1 MIGTRLGTYELIE
14 EVGKGGMAT
23 VYRAYQPNVG
33 RYVAVKVIHRSI
45 AADQQGLER
54 FQREA
59 RLVARLEHP
68 HLLPIYDYDGAN
80 DPPYIVMRYLESG
93 TLKDVLG
100 RGKLPPDEIAY
111 MVRQIASALDYAH
124 RQSVVHR
131 DIKPS
136 NIMIDADGNAFLT
149 DFGIARMTEGGQGL
163 TQTGYTVGTPGYM
176 SPEQGL
182 GGDVDGRADIYSLGV
197 MVFEMVTGRL
207 PYTADTPMAVI
218 LKHVND
224 PIPVASEVDPTVSTA
239 LDSVLAKVLAKNP
252 EDRYQSAAAF
262 ASALASA
269 LDADINAT
277 PTMLRMA
284 AQQTIDVLV
293 EKREENKDTIN
304 QTMAKFDAERERR
317 GGTNVDDAPTTRTP
331 SAPMAATGA
340 PEPTTPIQQGRPP
353 VWLLGVGA
361 IAIIAVVV
369 VLVLGSGGNNDV
381 DTTQTAVALALVQTS
396 TAEAAVKATDRP
408 TQAVV
413 AATDTGV
420 PPQPTQTDTSL
431 PTHTATATSTATATD
446 TPTATKTPTA
456 TPTATLTSTPTATRT
471 PTPTHTPTPATPVVQ
486 ALRSVVVRTG
496 PGTQYGLLGNVGAD
510 TELILIGI
518 SEDGGWFQVIMPDG
532 MVGWMAASSASAAA
546 FGNLRDVP
554 VALAPTNTPSKTPIP
569 TNTSTATNTPTPTAT
584 STATHTPSN
593 TPTAT
598 NTPTST
604 PTATSTAT
612 NTPSDTPT
620 ATNTPTSTPTH
631 TPSPTATF
639 AFTATP
645 IPSPTPIP
653 AGRLPYVADFESGNP
668 VSDWDFDPEFWQ
680 VVPEGGENVLIGQAR
695 LDQPLVMLGRGQPEW
710 LESTASDIVISFS
723 FNLASQSGGARMI
736 FRCTG
741 GDACPGGYNVVEVLP
756 GLLSLKRNAPTS
768 NIFDPSTERF
778 VTRAVSA
785 PIQANQWYDLTIW
798 VEGNR
803 IFVYLDRQL
812 LISGNDT
819 ISPQLGAGQILLQT
833 NSAFREVR
841 FDNIIVQRAESA
853 SDHFEISGLPRTW
866 ETTSTTLTTIQTE
879 SNGNQYVEM
888 RDDDTLT
895 PVMQPIRDVTLACRV
910 QSVQGGYQIEIR
922 KNAGGSLLLDM
933 DAGNLTLSQLDGA
946 GGVIA
951 TRRITNFYNR
961 NRWEDVNI
969 SFIGD
974 RLEIY
979 RDGVSRFEESLPN
992 APAAGTIEFRTARG
1006 DILELD
1012 DCLITEAAASR
1023 NEGARFAYELQ
1034 REVLARDFRELRSDL
1049 TEDFA
1054 DQFRTD
1060 VWWRDGLGAPGQYL
1074 TDAASADHQRFL
1086 RITHEGRETFRI
1098 FRDNIG
1104 TAMFGAGRDTRN
1116 YSDSTDLYIRTDVRF
1131 PSGPGTVWL
1140 GVRST
1145 LSVTGADVHG
1155 YRLELERFADGSTNV
1170 IVRYVTATQQVTYYE
1185 GPVPGSESG
1194 PLPEWINLTAITYQD
1209 RLAFFANGNFVL
1221 ALDGAET
1228 LGGTLA
1234 LGVENGTT
1242 ADFDDLIIRDT
1253 TPHGG

>member
-1 MIGTRLGTYELIE
+1 MIGTRLGAYELIE

-23 VYRAYQPNVG
+23 VFRAYQPNVG

-68 HLLPIYDYDGAN
+68 HLLPIYDYDGAH

-93 TLKDVLG
+93 TLKDVLE
-100 RGKLPPDEIAY
+100 RGKLPSDEVAY
-111 MVRQIASALDYAH
+111 MVRQIAAALDYAH
-124 RQSVVHR
+124 RQNVVHR

-136 NIMIDADGNAFLT
+136 NIMIDADGNVFLT

-176 SPEQGL
+176 SPEQGI

-197 MVFEMVTGRL
+197 MVFEMITGRL
-207 PYTADTPMAVI
+207 PYSADTPMAVI
-218 LKHVND
+218 LKHLNE
-224 PIPVASEVDPTVSTA
+224 PIPTASEVDPTVSSEVDA
-239 LDSVLAKVLAKNP
+239 VLAKSLAKSP
-252 EDRYQSAAAF
+252 TDRYQSAAAF
-262 ASALASA
+262 ASALATA
-269 LDADINAT
+269 LNADVNTT
-277 PTMLRMA
+277 PTMLRQA
-284 AQQTIDVLV
+284 AQQTINVLV
-293 EKREENKDTIN
+293 EKREENKDEIN
-304 QTMAKFDAERERR
+304 ATMAKFAAERGSRKPDA
-317 GGTNVDDAPTTRTP
+317 DDDTPTMRTP
-331 SAPMAATGA
+331 SSPVPAPGIS
-340 PEPTTPIQQGRPP
+340 EPASPIRQGVRLPI
-353 VWLLGVGA
+353 WLLGIGA
-361 IAIIAVVV
+361 VVIIAVVA
-369 VLVLGSGGNNDV
+369 LLALSGGGNDA
-381 DTTQTAVALALVQTS
+381 DMTETAIAIGLLQTH
-396 TAEAAVKATDRP
+396 TAEPGIVPSDRP
-408 TQAVV
+408 TQAGATRTAADTNAPVV
-413 AATDTGV
+413 TDTTA
-420 PPQPTQTDTSL
+420 PTL
-431 PTHTATATSTATATD
+431 TATATPTDTD
-446 TPTATKTPTA
+446 TPTPTKTNTPTTTPTA
-456 TPTATLTSTPTATRT
+456 TNTPSNTPTPTFTNTPTATN
-471 PTPTHTPTPATPVVQ
+471 TPTPATPVVQ

-496 PGTQYGLLGNVGAD
+496 PGTQFAVLGNVSAD
-510 TELILIGI
+510 EELILIGI

-532 MVGWMAASSASAAA
+532 MVGWLAASSASAAA

-554 VALAPTNTPSKTPIP
+554 VALAPTNTPSRTPIP
-569 TNTSTATNTPTPTAT
+569 TNTATATATATYTTTSTPT
-584 STATHTPSN
+584 STPSN

-598 NTPTST
+598 ST
-604 PTATSTAT
+604 PTATAT
-612 NTPSDTPT
+612 STPSDTPT
-620 ATNTPTSTPTH
+620 ATNTPSSTPTN

-639 AFTATP
+639 ALTP
-645 IPSPTPIP
+645 TLIPSPTTIP
-653 AGRLPYVADFESGNP
+653 AGRLPYVADFESGSP
-668 VSDWDFDPEFWQ
+668 VNDWDFDPEFWQ

-695 LDQPLVMLGRGQPEW
+695 MDQPLVILGRGQPEW

-723 FNLASQSGGARMI
+723 FNMASQSGGARMI
-736 FRCTG
+736 FRCGG
-741 GDACPGGYNVVEVLP
+741 GDGCPGGYNVVEVLP
-756 GLLSLKRNAPTS
+756 GLLSLKRNAPTP
-768 NIFDPSTERF
+768 NIFDSSTERF

-812 LISGNDT
+812 LVSGNDT

-841 FDNIIVQRAESA
+841 FDNIVMQRAEAA
-853 SDHFEISGLPRTW
+853 SDHFEVSSLPRTW
-866 ETTSTTLTTIQTE
+866 QTTSTTLTTTRTE
-879 SNGNQYVEM
+879 NNGNQYIDI
-888 RDDDTLT
+888 RDEVTFN
-895 PVMQPIRDVTLACRV
+895 PVMQPIRDVALTCRI
-910 QSVQGGYQIEIR
+910 QSVQGGYQLEIR
-922 KNAGGSLLLDM
+922 KNAGGSLLFDM
-933 DAGNLTLSQLDGA
+933 DAGNLTLSHLDGA
-946 GGVIA
+946 GSVV
-951 TRRITNFYNR
+951 TSRRITNFYNR

-992 APAAGTIEFRTARG
+992 SPSAGTIVFRTQRG
-1006 DILELD
+1006 DILNLD

-1034 REVLARDFRELRSDL
+1034 RQVLARDFLELRSDL
-1049 TEDFA
+1049 TEDFS
-1054 DQFRTD
+1054 DEFRTD

-1086 RITHEGRETFRI
+1086 RITHEGRMTFRM

-1104 TAMFGAGRDTRN
+1104 TAMFGAGQDTRN
-1116 YSDSTDLYIRTDVRF
+1116 FSDTTDLYVRTDVRF
-1131 PSGPGTVWL
+1131 PAGAGTAWL

-1145 LSVTGADVHG
+1145 LSVTGAEVHG
-1155 YRLELERFADGSTNV
+1155 YRLELQRFADGSTNV
-1170 IVRYVTATQQVTYYE
+1170 VVHYVSATQQVVYYE

-1194 PLPEWINLTAITYQD
+1194 ALPEWINLTVITYKD

-1221 ALDGAET
+1221 ALDGVET

-1234 LGVENGTT
+1234 LGVESGTT